1 MLEKI
6 RYLFLPRLLRA
17 AGGAMALF
25 AVASPAWAAER
36 LYYVAA
42 DEVPWDYAPLGR
54 DHMMG
59 RPFTPDE
66 DVFVKT
72 APKSVGKTYIKVR
85 YREYTDASFSQLK
98 ARPPKEQHLG
108 VLGPLFR
115 AEVGDTIKVVFRNNA
130 SRAYSIHPHGV
141 FYEKSSEGAIY
152 NDGTDGADKA
162 DDRVPPDGSHT
173 YLWTV
178 PERAGPGPDDPSS
191 IAWSY
196 HSHVNAVKD
205 VNSGLVGRSL
215 LPAAAKPVPTV
226 HPRTWTG
233 SWLRCSASSTKTK
246 AGFWTR
252 ASPSSPTRI
261 KWTGTTMI
269 SSRAT

>member
-1 MLEKI
+1 
-6 RYLFLPRLLRA
+6 
-17 AGGAMALF
+17 MALF